1 MSIEDV
7 KKVMQKVCPDMLS
20 NDNFMQHTVNK
31 YCNGEFCNA
40 KALNDEEYD
49 AWCKLREVIG
59 TATVGQVIKHLK
71 ENFKPTDQLC
81 YMDCVEGCKNDCTY
95 VTKDQLGKRFFYY
108 MKDLKRRVLNET
120 GSISKKDL
128 DGKYPYVQDE
138 DVVVC

>member
-1 MSIEDV
+1 MNLEDI

-40 KALNDEEYD
+40 KALTDEEYD
-49 AWCKLREVIG
+49 AWNKLREVIG

-71 ENFKPTDQLC
+71 ENFKPTDKLC
-81 YMDCVEGCKNDCTY
+81 YMDCVEGYKNDCTY

-108 MKDLKRRVLNET
+108 VKDLKERSMQRCN
-120 GSISKKDL
+120 SSKEQED
-128 DGKYPYVQDE
+128 DMFPYVKDN
-138 DVVVC
+138 DVVIC